1 METFL
6 KKAKKL
12 IPGRLFSTLQPGY
25 HYALAKVGSIRYG
38 FPSKELTVVG
48 VTGTTGKTTTAT
60 LLYRI
65 ATQLG
70 YKAGLM
76 STVENIIAGTV
87 FPTNHTTPDP
97 LSLNRTLRNMVEA
110 GCTHVFMEVSSHALH
125 QNRVMGV
132 RFAGGIFT
140 NLTHDHLD
148 YHKSFENYFKAKK
161 KFFDMLPRGSFALSN
176 TDSEFGEKM
185 LEHTNATKYS
195 YGFKGGEKFH
205 GEIKHITVG
214 GLELVFNGVEVSAK
228 LLGTFNAYN
237 LLAVWSACQLLSFDM
252 VKVTTILKEIDPPTG
267 RFEHFVSP
275 EGVIVIVD
283 YAHTP
288 DALENVLTTIRTS
301 FSGARVISL
310 FGCGGDRDPMKR
322 KLMGQIGTRLSDRA
336 IFTSDNPRSEDPEKI
351 LDQMES
357 GLTEDERANVTRLA
371 DRRAAIAYALEIAHQ
386 GDIVLCAGKGHETYQ
401 EIQGVKHHFNDAEEF
416 KKLFAKSTP
425 H

>member
-6 KKAKKL
+6 KKVKKL
-12 IPGRLFSTLQPGY
+12 VPKWLFTALQPAY
-25 HYALAKVGSIRYG
+25 HFLLAGVASAWYR
-38 FPSKELTVVG
+38 FPSRELTVVG
-48 VTGTTGKTTTAT
+48 VTGTNGKTTTAT

-65 ATQLG
+65 ATALG
-70 YKAGLM
+70 YKAGLI

-87 FPTNHTTPDP
+87 VPTDHTTPDP
-97 LSLNRTLRNMVEA
+97 ISLNKTLRTMVEA
-110 GCTHVFMEVSSHALH
+110 GCTHVFMEVSSHAMH

-148 YHKSFENYFKAKK
+148 YHKTFDNYFKAKK
-161 KFFDMLPRGSFALSN
+161 KFFEMLPQDSFALSN
-176 TDSEFGEKM
+176 TDVPFGDKM
-185 LEHTNATKYS
+185 LENIDARKYS

-205 GEIKHITVG
+205 GEIKHVTVH
-214 GLELVFNGVEVSAK
+214 GLELVFNDVEVSAK

-237 LLAVWSACQLLSFDM
+237 LLAVWSACQLIGFDM
-252 VKVTTILKEIDPPTG
+252 KKVTAILKEIDPPTG

-288 DALENVLTTIRTS
+288 DALENVLNTIRTS

-322 KLMGQIGTRLSDRA
+322 KLMGQIGTRLSDHA
-336 IFTSDNPRSEDPEKI
+336 ILTSDNPRSEDPEKI
-351 LDQMES
+351 LDQVES
-357 GLTEDERANVTRLA
+357 GLTEEEKKKVTRLA
-371 DRRAAIAYALEIAHQ
+371 DRREAIAYSMKIAHK

-401 EIQGVKHHFNDAEEF
+401 EIMGVKHHFNDAEEF
-416 KKLFAKSTP
+416 KKLFAQNAHS
-425 H
+425 